1 MIFKNREVINAEI
14 NNGTLF
20 ALIRKRIACSAIL
33 RFIKKGIKIFDNLS
47 RSNLI

>member
-1 MIFKNREVINAEI
+1 MIYKNQEAGDNEI

-20 ALIRKRIACSAIL
+20 ALIFQPSAFIAIL

-47 RSNLI
+47 RSNHI

>member
-1 MIFKNREVINAEI
+1 MIYKTRGVRRAEI

-20 ALIRKRIACSAIL
+20 ALIRQRIAFSAIL

>member
-1 MIFKNREVINAEI
+1 MIYKKPEVRDTAI

-20 ALIRKRIACSAIL
+20 ALMRKRIASNAIL